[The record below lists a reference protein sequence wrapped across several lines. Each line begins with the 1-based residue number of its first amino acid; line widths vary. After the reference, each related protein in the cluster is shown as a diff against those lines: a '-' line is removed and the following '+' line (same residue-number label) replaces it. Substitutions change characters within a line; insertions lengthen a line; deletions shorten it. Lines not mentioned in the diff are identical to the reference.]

1 MYMSR
6 FRKKQPQAD
15 VIVFLPG
22 DEIYPIIPLV
32 MI

>member
-6 FRKKQPQAD
+6 FRKKQPKAD
-15 VIVFLPG
+15 FTVFLPG
-22 DEIYPIIPLV
+22 DEIYPIIPLE